1 MNIILLCTSIS
12 AAIIQ
17 NAFSNIFSKK
27 YVKDKGDIYNFNFYT
42 HLVCVILFLILA
54 IKEQVS
60 LFTVLLSI
68 AFGFVTFLSFIFK
81 QKALVLG
88 PMHLTNL
95 VVTSSMI
102 IPALS
107 GAVFFGEKFSIYKG
121 IAILIL
127 IYFIFLSLKKSDDN
141 EQKTNKKWLLYC
153 IITFIAVGMI
163 GILQKVHQ
171 TSIHKDELSSF
182 LAISFFMSM
191 TIAAIMRK
199 KSNKSAKIDKT
210 SLILAVVGGVC
221 TFANNY
227 INLKLSGILPSQ
239 LFFPLVN
246 GSVIIMTSLISRF
259 VFKEELT
266 KRQTIGLIG
275 GIASLILIC
284 LV

>member
-1 MNIILLCTSIS
+1 MNALLLCITTS
-12 AAIIQ
+12 AAVLQ
-17 NAFSNIFSKK
+17 NSLSNTFSKK
-27 YVKDKGDIYNFNFYT
+27 FVKEKGDIYNYNFYT
-42 HLVCVILFLILA
+42 HFVCFILFLILA
-54 IKEQVS
+54 LREQIS
-60 LFTVLLSI
+60 LFTILLSI

-95 VVTSSMI
+95 VITSSMV

-127 IYFIFLSLKKSDDN
+127 IYFIFLSLKKTDN
-141 EQKTNKKWLLYC
+141 NQKSSKKWLIYC
-153 IITFIAVGMI
+153 AITFVAVGII
-163 GILQKVHQ
+163 GVLQKVHQ

-191 TIAAIMRK
+191 TFASIMRK
-199 KSNKSAKIDKT
+199 KAHCSAKIDKT
-210 SLILAVVGGVC
+210 SLLMAITGGIC

-227 INLKLSGILPSQ
+227 INLKLSGIIPSQ

-246 GSVIIMTSLISRF
+246 GSAIILTSLVSCF
-259 VFKEELT
+259 VFNEKLT

-275 GIASLILIC
+275 GILSLILIC